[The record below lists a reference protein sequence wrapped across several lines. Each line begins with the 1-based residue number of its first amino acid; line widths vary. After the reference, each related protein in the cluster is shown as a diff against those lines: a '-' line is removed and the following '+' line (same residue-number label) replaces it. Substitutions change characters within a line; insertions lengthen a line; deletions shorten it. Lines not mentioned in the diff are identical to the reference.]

1 MIKYQPEG
9 VIIHARTD
17 DLTNRISML
26 NNAKKIVKKLKA
38 KLPEVKIAFSGL
50 FTRKNKKKSR

>member
-9 VIIHARTD
+9 VIIHASTG

-26 NNAKKIVKKLKA
+26 NNAKKIVKKLKT

-50 FTRKNKKKSR
+50 FTRKNKKKI